1 MTAARPALSDEKRP
15 GEGKLS
21 MLDKLDLMVRF
32 WRLKARNEARG
43 KPLSGFERV
52 ELLSLLQLMAADQN
66 LPEAGPAPKTEQGFP
81 LQVMVAGGFQSGEL
95 RLICPDGIVIASKT
109 PLTPGQR
116 TIARLVDAIAGV
128 EYALPCVVVW
138 CYRGAA
144 ESIFASAAL
153 RIDGLPTRTTFSMP
167 ELSVWRPSQMTAP
180 RES

>member
-1 MTAARPALSDEKRP
+1 
-15 GEGKLS
+15 
-21 MLDKLDLMVRF
+21 MLDKLEFMIKF
-32 WRLKARNEARG
+32 WGLKGRNEARG

-52 ELLSLLQLMAADQN
+52 ELLSLLQLMASDQH
-66 LPEAGPAPKTEQGFP
+66 LPDAGPAPRTEQRCP
-81 LQVMVAGGFQSGEL
+81 LQIMVAGGFQSGEL
-95 RLICPDGIVIASKT
+95 RLVCPDGIVIVSKT
-109 PLTPGQR
+109 PLAAGMR

-138 CYRGAA
+138 CYRGRP
-144 ESIFASAAL
+144 ESLVASAAL

>member
-1 MTAARPALSDEKRP
+1 
-15 GEGKLS
+15 
-21 MLDKLDLMVRF
+21 MLDKLDFMVRF
-32 WRLKARNEARG
+32 WRLKARHEARG

-52 ELLSLLQLMAADQN
+52 ELLSLLQLMAGDQH
-66 LPEAGPAPKTEQGFP
+66 LPEAGPAPKIEQGVP

-95 RLICPDGIVIASKT
+95 RLVCPDGIVIASKT

-138 CYRGAA
+138 CYRGGQ

-167 ELSVWRPSQMTAP
+167 DLSVWRSSQVTAP